1 MHLRHTL
8 LPVVSALLVGLSFDT
23 RSSESIAAEMEAKV
37 LLEGFKA
44 KLMEVAF
51 EKGAVVKG
59 LSYIDEKGALHQSTL
74 YRAKQSVNGTQ
85 IQTFIDE
92 MRAGADQSWGS
103 VGIADVC
110 GVWSMANSAPLPRS
124 VSLSINSP
132 GNRTEGASLRHVI
145 APIEELVANSMQ
157 AALIERGMRVV
168 RASESELMDV
178 SASQYQKV
186 LLRAPSGHSADYRV
200 SVSVAI
206 SPNSWGSRMYQGA
219 RRSFSGG
226 LSELFNQQLRPTP
239 PKYEYTIE
247 IVFSDVIRSTD
258 FVRQQV
264 YLASTPTVSYESG
277 EVAVDTNLTSKLR
290 RTLAEIDR
298 ALDASQCLPRV
309 FHVKNY
315 GQDEFQVQGGREDGV
330 NEGDWLLVGQR
341 ELLIDGQLNS
351 INFES
356 LYLARVKSVKS
367 GVAVAELLSPPASKT
382 LLKDKGVAGDI
393 FATLL

>member
-1 MHLRHTL
+1 M
-8 LPVVSALLVGLSFDT
+8 V
-23 RSSESIAAEMEAKV
+23 
-37 LLEGFKA
+37 
-44 KLMEVAF
+44 
-51 EKGAVVKG
+51 
-59 LSYIDEKGALHQSTL
+59 
-74 YRAKQSVNGTQ
+74 
-85 IQTFIDE
+85 
-92 MRAGADQSWGS
+92 
-103 VGIADVC
+103 
-110 GVWSMANSAPLPRS
+110 
-124 VSLSINSP
+124 
-132 GNRTEGASLRHVI
+132 
-145 APIEELVANSMQ
+145 
-157 AALIERGMRVV
+157 
-168 RASESELMDV
+168 
-178 SASQYQKV
+178 
-186 LLRAPSGHSADYRV
+186 
-200 SVSVAI
+200 
-206 SPNSWGSRMYQGA
+206 
-219 RRSFSGG
+219 
-226 LSELFNQQLRPTP
+226 
-239 PKYEYTIE
+239 
-247 IVFSDVIRSTD
+247 RSTD
-258 FVRQQV
+258 LVRQQV